1 MTSTTEPIW
10 SPTDDAVR
18 SSRVEDFRRWVAA
31 AYDVDVPDY
40 PALLAWSTDRIED
53 FWDAVWRYFDVLGER
68 GDRVLGDA
76 SMPGAEWFPGTT
88 LNFVDQVFRAHD
100 SDAEGVIAIHER
112 AEPGGP
118 APRDLTYAELQTHVA
133 GLAQW
138 LREQGVREGD
148 RVVGYLPNIAE
159 AVIGFLATASIGAIW
174 SGCGQDYSA
183 QAAVDRLGQLEPK
196 VLIAAD
202 GYRYASRDHDRRPAI
217 AEIRTGLGEPAT
229 LVVPRLGWEL
239 DELLA
244 LDGVALF
251 ADAASTVVEGREARP
266 ESSSEGAA
274 DESFAPVQLP
284 FDHPLWVL
292 FSSGTTGKPKGIV
305 HGHGG
310 VLLEH
315 LKQIA
320 LHSDLGPGDVFF
332 WYTSPSWMMWN
343 YQVAGLLVGATIV
356 CYDGS
361 PGHPGRDQLWRLAA
375 ELAVKVLGTSPAYLQ
390 ASERN
395 NLDPGA
401 DHDLSAL
408 QVVGVTGSVLPP
420 GSFVWV
426 RDHVG
431 EDIAVAPISG
441 GTDVVSAFVGWAP
454 TASVWPG
461 ELSVVCL
468 GTAVAAFDHRG
479 EPVQGEV
486 GELVITKPMPSMP
499 LHFWRD
505 EDGSRYADAYFD
517 LFPGIWR
524 HGDWITLTD
533 HGSVVIHGR
542 SDSTLNRQGVRMGSA
557 DIYAAVEPLAEIAE
571 ALVVGVELA
580 DGDYWMPLFVVLAE
594 GVELDDALADRIRSA
609 IRASASPRHVPDDII
624 AVPAIPHTRTGK
636 KLEVPIKRI
645 LQGRPVN
652 EVVDPKSVDDAA
664 LLEVFAAHAR

>member
-1 MTSTTEPIW
+1 MTSHENAEPIW
-10 SPTDDAVR
+10 SPTEDQVAA
-18 SSRVEDFRRWVAA
+18 SRVEDFRRWVERE
-31 AYDVDVPDY
+31 YQVEVPDY
-40 PALLAWSTDRIED
+40 PALLAWSVDRLED
-53 FWDAVWRYFDVLGER
+53 FWDAIWRYFEVAGERGTDVLG
-68 GDRVLGDA
+68 A
-76 SMPGAEWFPGTT
+76 SAMPGAQWFPGTQV
-88 LNFVDQVFRAHD
+88 NFVEQVFADHGDDWDPTRA
-100 SDAEGVIAIHER
+100 IAIRDH

-118 APRDLTYAELQTHVA
+118 AAREITYAELQERVA
-133 GLAQW
+133 GLAGW
-138 LREQGVREGD
+138 LRSVGVRPGD

-159 AVIGFLATASIGAIW
+159 AVIGFLAAASIGAIW

-183 QAAVDRLGQLEPK
+183 QAAVDRLGQLAPT

-202 GYRYASRDHDRRPAI
+202 GYRYAGKEHDRRAAI
-217 AEIRTGLGEPAT
+217 AEVRAGLGEPTT
-229 LVVPRLGWEL
+229 LVVSRLGL
-239 DELLA
+239 DLGDLA
-244 LDGVALF
+244 AVDGVHVF
-251 ADAASTVVEGREARP
+251 ADATVHD
-266 ESSSEGAA
+266 AA
-274 DESFAPVQLP
+274 EDAPVRVP

-292 FSSGTTGKPKGIV
+292 FSSGTTGMPKGLV

-361 PGHPGRDQLWRLAA
+361 PGHPERDQLWRLAA
-375 ELAVKVLGTSPAYLQ
+375 DLQVKVLGTSPAYLQ
-390 ASERN
+390 ACERN
-395 NLDPGA
+395 QLNPGT
-401 DHDLSAL
+401 DHDLSHLRAL
-408 QVVGVTGSVLPP
+408 GVTGSVLPP
-420 GSFVWV
+420 ASFGWV

-431 EDIAVAPISG
+431 ADVAVAPISG
-441 GTDVVSAFVGWAP
+441 GTDVVSAFVGWVP
-454 TASVWPG
+454 MASVWPG

-468 GTAVAAFDHRG
+468 GTALAAYDHRG
-479 EPVQGEV
+479 QPVHGEV

-499 LHFWRD
+499 LFFWND
-505 EDGSRYADAYFD
+505 PDGSRYADAYFD

-557 DIYAAVEPLAEIAE
+557 DIYAAVEPLTEVAE
-571 ALVVGVELA
+571 ALVVGLEMP
-580 DGDYWMPLFVVLAE
+580 DGGYWMPLFVVLT
-594 GVELDDALADRIRSA
+594 GGHELDDALAERIRSA
-609 IRASASPRHVPDDII
+609 IRTTASPRHVPDDII

-645 LQGRPVN
+645 LQGQAIEN
-652 EVVDPKSVDDAA
+652 VVDPKSVDDPDA
-664 LLEVFAAHAR
+664 LEAFARHARREHRD